1 MYSFTVIRCRDG
13 LMALSGVV
21 GGGQIKERTRKLT
34 EHTEFLKDFRL
45 FICISNR
52 SELFLILETLISFF
66 LFLKAVL
73 VVF

>member
-34 EHTEFLKDFRL
+34 EHTEFL
-45 FICISNR
+45 
-52 SELFLILETLISFF
+52 
-66 LFLKAVL
+66 
-73 VVF
+73 